1 MQTGSL
7 QRLFL
12 SSLTRRSFLT
22 RCGLLALGATAAGSR
37 TADAQT
43 VSDLQQCATEPGVA
57 LLIDWSQGLVQIP
70 PDEIRAP
77 ADWVPYIDPNSPIS
91 LLIPPDW
98 SGVVGWA
105 SGFSSSGAPIWETT
119 PPLTP
124 QLRGVRL
131 LSADGLA
138 AYEYV
143 SGTILGPPLQPT
155 QLASIAQQGIL
166 GETPVLTP
174 ICGFSQSESLQ
185 PSWFTADYFGSS
197 ILVTSGAFTP
207 LPDAFSPATVVT
219 YQNFFGPAA
228 SYEPLMGEV
237 FLRFLFQLLSGAS
250 SSVAPTPTP
259 TPAP

>member
-1 MQTGSL
+1 MQSRFLFSRFPT
-7 QRLFL
+7 RL
-12 SSLTRRSFLT
+12 SRRTVMRGL
-22 RCGLLALGATAAGSR
+22 GLLAVGATVRAAHDV
-37 TADAQT
+37 DAQT
-43 VSDLQQCATEPGVA
+43 DLDLQQCATEPGVA

-77 ADWVPYIDPNSPIS
+77 VDWLPYIDPNSPIS

-105 SGFSSSGAPIWETT
+105 AGFSPSGAPIWETT

-131 LSADGLA
+131 MSADGLA
-138 AYEYV
+138 AYDYV
-143 SGTILGPPLQPT
+143 SGTILGPPLQPA

-166 GETPVLTP
+166 GEAPVLTP
-174 ICGFSQSESLQ
+174 ICGFAQTESLQ
-185 PSWFTADYFGSS
+185 PSWFTADHFGSS
-197 ILVTSGAFTP
+197 ILVTSGSFTP

-228 SYEPLMGEV
+228 SYEPLMREV

-250 SSVAPTPTP
+250 SNIPPTPTP